1 MGRMSTDSAKP
12 AVAVSA
18 CLLGEEC
25 TWRGGHNALPADA
38 IARLREACE
47 LVPICPEVQGG
58 LPTPR
63 PPSEIVNARP
73 ASGDEGVRGTV
84 SSCALANE
92 DFCSADEGEA
102 LEDACLR
109 VLTNEGKDVTAQFRA
124 GARAA
129 LADAQA
135 AGCRFALLK
144 EKSPSCGFGRIYDGT
159 FSGVLVPGS
168 GVAAQM
174 MADVGMK
181 IYGESRFE
189 ELLAHLV

>member
-1 MGRMSTDSAKP
+1 MVRMSTGSAKP

-25 TWRGGHNALPADA
+25 TWRGGHNALPADV

-63 PPSEIVNARP
+63 PPSEVVNARP
-73 ASGDEGVRGTV
+73 ASDDEEARGT
-84 SSCALANE
+84 AR
-92 DFCSADEGEA
+92 FC
-102 LEDACLR
+102 
-109 VLTNEGKDVTAQFRA
+109 VLTNEGKDVTAQFQA
-124 GARAA
+124 GAFAA

-144 EKSPSCGFGRIYDGT
+144 EKSPSCGFGRIYDGS
-159 FSGVLVPGS
+159 FSGVLVPGN
-168 GVAAQM
+168 GVAAHLF
-174 MADVGMK
+174 AEAGIRVF
-181 IYGESRFE
+181 GESAIK
-189 ELLAHLV
+189 ELLARL

>member
-38 IARLREACE
+38 IARLQEACE

-63 PPSEIVNARP
+63 PPAEIV
-73 ASGDEGVRGTV
+73 GG
-84 SSCALANE
+84 
-92 DFCSADEGEA
+92 
-102 LEDACLR
+102 R
-109 VLTNEGKDVTAQFRA
+109 VLTREGNDVTAQFRA

-129 LADAQA
+129 LANARA

-159 FSGVLVPGS
+159 FSGVLVEGS
-168 GVAAQM
+168 GVAAR
-174 MADVGMK
+174 AFANAGIRVF
-181 IYGESRFE
+181 GESAIK
-189 ELLAHLV
+189 ELLARL

>member
-73 ASGDEGVRGTV
+73 ASGEGVRGTV
-84 SSCALANE
+84 RSYALADE

-124 GARAA
+124 GALAA
-129 LADAQA
+129 LADARA

-159 FSGVLVPGS
+159 FSGVLVEGS
-168 GVAAQM
+168 GVAAR
-174 MADVGMK
+174 AFANAGIRVF
-181 IYGESRFE
+181 GESAIK
-189 ELLAHLV
+189 ELLARL

>member
-1 MGRMSTDSAKP
+1 MLRVGKGCEQGKTRDGCMGRMSTDSAKP

-92 DFCSADEGEA
+92 GFCSADEAGRCVSSRA
-102 LEDACLR
+102 HQRGQRRDRTIPGRSLCSACRCTGGWMPLR
-109 VLTNEGKDVTAQFRA
+109 A
-124 GARAA
+124 
-129 LADAQA
+129 
-135 AGCRFALLK
+135 
-144 EKSPSCGFGRIYDGT
+144 S
-159 FSGVLVPGS
+159 
-168 GVAAQM
+168 
-174 MADVGMK
+174 
-181 IYGESRFE
+181 
-189 ELLAHLV
+189 